1 MAEWI
6 IIEIDGKIAS
16 VAGDYRHLPRIAAEI
31 AALSPK
37 KTGYI
42 STRKISTEQL
52 LELAANT
59 SWEDLRLFGTK
70 FQLSVWKTL
79 YGLEPRLYSY
89 SEFAHMVDN
98 PQGVRAV
105 AHAVAANPV
114 AYIIPCHLIVPKESV
129 DKAREIRS
137 LAEKTL
143 FQGRDLYL
151 LDTLDVGEYAY
162 GPELKR
168 ELIKLHLR
176 KP

>member
-6 IIEIDGKIAS
+6 VIEIDGKIAS

-31 AALSPK
+31 AKLPAK

-59 SWEDLRLFGTK
+59 SWEDLRIFGTK

-168 ELIKLHLR
+168 ELIKIHLA
-176 KP
+176 K

>member
-6 IIEIDGKIAS
+6 VIEIDGKIAS
-16 VAGDYRHLPRIAAEI
+16 VAGDYRHLPRIASEI
-31 AALSPK
+31 AKLPAK

-59 SWEDLRLFGTK
+59 SWEDLRIFGTK

-168 ELIKLHLR
+168 EFIKIHLA
-176 KP
+176 K

>member
-168 ELIKLHLR
+168 ELIKIHLA
-176 KP
+176 K

>member
-6 IIEIDGKIAS
+6 LIEIDGKIAS

-31 AALSPK
+31 AALPPK
-37 KTGYI
+37 KTGHI

-59 SWEDLRLFGTK
+59 RWEDLRLFGTK
-70 FQLSVWKTL
+70 FQINVWKTL

-168 ELIKLHLR
+168 ELIKIHLA
-176 KP
+176 K